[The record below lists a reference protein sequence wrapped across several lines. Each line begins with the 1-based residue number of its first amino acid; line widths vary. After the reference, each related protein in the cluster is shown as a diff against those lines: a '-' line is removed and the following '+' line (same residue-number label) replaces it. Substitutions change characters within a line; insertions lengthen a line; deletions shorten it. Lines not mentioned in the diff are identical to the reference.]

1 MLINGD
7 LVRIPQGSLMMGD
20 SGGGQYPPPI
30 GFSSA
35 PMMGIV
41 LETTAPNLGTL
52 VKVLMDDRVVYIDN
66 KSLQL
71 VGDSN
76 VRKAS

>member
-1 MLINGD
+1 MLTNGD

-20 SGGGQYPPPI
+20 SGGGQYPPAI
-30 GFSSA
+30 GFLSS
-35 PMMGIV
+35 PTMGIV
-41 LETTAPNLGTL
+41 LETTVPNLGTL
-52 VKVLMDDRVVYIDN
+52 VKVLMNDKIVYIEN

-71 VGDSN
+71 VGDKN

>member
-1 MLINGD
+1 MLTNGD
-7 LVRIPQGSLMMGD
+7 LVRIPQGSLMMGTSTGD
-20 SGGGQYPPPI
+20 HYPPPI
-30 GFSSA
+30 GFLSS

-41 LETTAPNLGTL
+41 LETIVPNLGTL
-52 VKVLMDDRVVYIDN
+52 VKVLMNDKIVYIEN

-71 VGDSN
+71 VGDKN